1 MTDREKTAIAAEG
14 VKEHIDREDA
24 RYEEN
29 YIDGNGAD
37 LGDLLNLMSVHPEFE
52 SAVIGIK
59 AHNPDIATDT
69 YGHHNTKLR
78 VADLEE
84 YRTKIEQIRNNAVG
98 TPIEN
103 IVDVVHKAVNS
114 VNVGDYE
121 NETF

>member
-1 MTDREKTAIAAEG
+1 MNEQEKKAIEAEG
-14 VKEHIDREDA
+14 VSEHIAEKEKNYD
-24 RYEEN
+24 EN

-84 YRTKIEQIRNNAVG
+84 YKEKIEKIRNNAVG
-98 TPIEN
+98 SDIEL
-103 IVDVVHKAVNS
+103 IVDVVHKAVNA